1 MWQSLLSSAVLMGLA
16 GSAHCLAMCGA
27 ACTALTGPGEG
38 AGAGDPAPRPAAAR
52 APLVAFHLG
61 RALSYAAAGA
71 VVATGVG
78 ALSTLGQ
85 TVGVLRPLWTLVHL
99 AALVLGV
106 WLLWQG
112 RQPAW
117 MERLGTV
124 RSGAAAAVAVD
135 VPRPGQGITSASA
148 GARRGSAGPV
158 VARRVLRAGGAG
170 ALWAAWPCGLLQSAL
185 LVAALASRPWQGALV
200 MAGFAAGS
208 AAGLLL
214 GPWLW
219 WRLAGRRPDTARAQH
234 WSVLSVRL
242 AGLALAAAS
251 AWALGHGLWLRVA
264 AWCGL

>member
-27 ACTALTGPGEG
+27 ACTALAGRAP
-38 AGAGDPAPRPAAAR
+38 AGAAAVPGPSAW
-52 APLVAFHLG
+52 APLLAFHLA
-61 RALSYAAAGA
+61 RALSYAVAGA

-85 TVGVLRPLWTLVHL
+85 AVGVLRPLWTLVHL

-117 MERLGTV
+117 MERLGRVRPDASAAGPAPLTV
-124 RSGAAAAVAVD
+124 ALPLPGRTAADGAAARRIDLRRLRRATA
-135 VPRPGQGITSASA
+135 A
-148 GARRGSAGPV
+148 G
-158 VARRVLRAGGAG
+158 L
-170 ALWAAWPCGLLQSAL
+170 LWAAWPCGLLQSAL
-185 LVAALASRPWQGALV
+185 LVAALASRPWQGAAV

-208 AAGLLL
+208 AAGLLF

-219 WRLAGRRPDTARAQH
+219 WRLTGLRADARRAER